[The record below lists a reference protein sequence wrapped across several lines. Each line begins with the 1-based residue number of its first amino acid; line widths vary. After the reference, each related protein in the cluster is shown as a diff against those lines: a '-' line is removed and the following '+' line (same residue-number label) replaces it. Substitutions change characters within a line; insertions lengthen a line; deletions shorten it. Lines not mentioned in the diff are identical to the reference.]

1 MEWGIDVSR
10 WQGNFNFAKAKQEG
24 ITFAILKAG
33 GGDAGLYKDGK
44 FERNYA
50 ACVEL
55 GIPVGAYFFGQAM
68 DLPTAQKE
76 ADYFCSLIAGKKLD
90 MGVWYDVEA
99 KMLNAGGL
107 VDIVNGFLGRLKE
120 RGYECGAYSS
130 ESVFKGKLKAVT
142 APRWIARWTKTKPSI
157 DFKIWQ
163 FGGETNLIRSNKV
176 AGVVCDQNYLQG
188 SVEKPAPVTPKKT
201 NEEIAQEV
209 LEGKWG
215 NGVERKSR
223 LTAAGYNYSEVQKIV
238 NKLCQSGVQNPLYT
252 VEYTVKKGDTLSGIA
267 KRNATTIAAIL
278 ALNPKIKDPNKI
290 YVGQKIR
297 VK

>member
-10 WQGNFNFAKAKQEG
+10 WQGNFNFAKAKEEG

-33 GGDAGLYKDGK
+33 GGDAGLYKDSK

-50 ACVEL
+50 ECIRL

-68 DLPTAQKE
+68 DIPTAQKE
-76 ADYFCSLIAGKKLD
+76 ADYFLNLIAGKKFD
-90 MGVWYDVEA
+90 IGVWYDVEG

-107 VDIVNGFLGRLKE
+107 VSVVNGFILRLKSN
-120 RGYECGAYSS
+120 GYECGVYSS
-130 ESVFKGKLKAVT
+130 ESAFKGKLKDISAQKWV
-142 APRWIARWTKTKPSI
+142 ARWTKTKPSI

-188 SVEKPAPVTPKKT
+188 SIEKPAPVTPKKT
-201 NEEIAQEV
+201 NEEIAKEV
-209 LEGKWG
+209 LDGKWG

-223 LTAAGYNYSEVQKIV
+223 LTAAGYDYSAIQKIV
-238 NKLCQSGVQNPLYT
+238 NNLCKKP
-252 VEYTVKKGDTLSGIA
+252 EYTIEYIVKKGDTLSGIA
-267 KRNATTIAAIL
+267 KRNGTTVAAIL

-290 YVGQKIR
+290 YPNQKIR
-297 VK
+297 IK

>member
-10 WQGNFNFAKAKQEG
+10 WQGNFNFAKAKEEG

-33 GGDAGLYKDGK
+33 GGDAGLYKDSK

-50 ACVEL
+50 ECVRL

-68 DLPTAQKE
+68 DIPTAQKE
-76 ADYFCSLIAGKKLD
+76 ADYFLSLIAEKKFD
-90 MGVWYDVEA
+90 IGVWYDVEG

-107 VDIVNGFLGRLKE
+107 VSVVNGFILRLKSN
-120 RGYECGAYSS
+120 GYECGVYAS
-130 ESVFKGKLKAVT
+130 ESTFKGKLSGIT
-142 APRWIARWTKTKPSI
+142 APKWVARWSKTKPSI

-176 AGVVCDQNYLQG
+176 AGVTCDQNYLNTAA
-188 SVEKPAPVTPKKT
+188 VKPVPKKS
-201 NEEIAQEV
+201 NEEIAREV
-209 LEGKWG
+209 IEGKWG

-223 LTAAGYNYSEVQKIV
+223 LTAAGYDYAEVQKIV
-238 NKLCQSGVQNPLYT
+238 NKLCESVGQKPISTIQYI
-252 VEYTVKKGDTLSGIA
+252 VKKGDTLSGIA
-267 KRNATTIAAIL
+267 KKYKLTLAEIL
-278 ALNPKIKDPNKI
+278 ALNPTIKNADKI

-297 VK
+297 IQ